1 MKFKKT
7 ILFSITSERI
17 KYLGINFKKQMPD
30 LYTANYNTLLEEIL
44 KDLNN
49 GKISHD
55 NGVEESIL
63 LRWQYSPNW
72 STGPL
77 QFLSKSQVTSLQ
89 KLTSLS

>member
-63 LRWQYSPNW
+63 LRWQYSPN
-72 STGPL
+72 
-77 QFLSKSQVTSLQ
+77 
-89 KLTSLS
+89 